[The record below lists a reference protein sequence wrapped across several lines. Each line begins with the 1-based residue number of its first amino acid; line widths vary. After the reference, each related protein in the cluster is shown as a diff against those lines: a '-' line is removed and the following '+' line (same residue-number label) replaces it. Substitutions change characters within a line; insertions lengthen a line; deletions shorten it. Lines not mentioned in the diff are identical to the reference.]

1 MSKVVY
7 TQDQLRELAD
17 AIAYHYVN
25 QTQFQSKP
33 RVFVYNNELHF
44 DVNSPTFGTSEI
56 LFNNFDEYDII
67 FDNDDLDD
75 VLINI
80 DVDVDNLQ
88 ASYDE
93 IANAV
98 EIRLEQ
104 ILNDY
109 NE

>member
-1 MSKVVY
+1 MNKVVY
-7 TQDQLRELAD
+7 TQKLLNEIAD
-17 AIAYHYVN
+17 AIAFHYVN
-25 QTQFQSKP
+25 QTKYQSKP

-44 DVNSPTFGTSEI
+44 DVNSPVFGTSEI
-56 LFNNFDEYDII
+56 LFNNFDECDII

-80 DVDVDNLQ
+80 DVDPDNLQ

-104 ILNDY
+104 ILDDY